1 MDLMGGHV
9 LRGEPGAH
17 FPLHEP
23 LAYPGLR
30 ELRLTESPPATK
42 RLETVSL

>member
-17 FPLHEP
+17 FLLHEP
-23 LAYPGLR
+23 LAYSGLR